1 MQSQATSDRLLERDA
16 ELEAIERSLARA
28 VDGVGELIMVDGPA
42 GVGKTSLLDA
52 TRAAAASAGLLT
64 LRARGAEL
72 ERAFAFGVVRQ
83 LFDEVVREETADL
96 FTGAARFAAP
106 VLGLELPGVSAPS
119 DDPFAARHALYWLT
133 ANLSSER
140 PLALLV
146 DDIHWGDTASLDVLV
161 HVAHRLEGIP
171 VALIVAS
178 RTEERRATLEM
189 LRRHAAAHGTLLDLK
204 PLSEEGAATV
214 IRRFAPGADDSQ
226 CRACHAATGGN
237 PFLLRELARSAVGG
251 DGSLDSE
258 RVLEQSPERVTQ
270 EIDTRLARLPE
281 PAVRLARAVAILGGD
296 VPLRPAAGLAEID
309 PDEATEAVDALVAA
323 GILRPPLPHELLH
336 PLEFV
341 HPLVRTA
348 VYAGLGP
355 AGRSRDHARAARLLD
370 LEAGSPEL
378 VAAQLLRCQPSGD
391 PWAYERLVAAA
402 RLASARG
409 AADAATLYLR
419 RAIDEPPPPRSLAGA
434 LLDLAAAE
442 FRNMEPGVAIGRL
455 REAMA
460 GELDPGQRFRATM
473 LLAGLLGQTG
483 QVADAAELLEEHV
496 DALADRP
503 DLRAPA
509 EAGLV
514 NITRID
520 PATRPRAARVVERLR
535 RRVDAGEEHDQAVL
549 GTISAE
555 MGMAG
560 EPAGPMAELCERALD
575 GFDLTIGSAAGW
587 SGYNAVRSLV
597 VAERYETALRVLDR
611 ALEVARQRGA
621 VLDVGAALVFRAEL
635 YLQTGDITA
644 AEVDARSIR
653 EIAGVCGW
661 PMGDGFAAAWLGEVL
676 IERGELEEA
685 AAVLPGAPADALP
698 SHYPLIW
705 GLLARGRL
713 RLVEGRFEEAA
724 EDLRESAHRAL
735 GIGHRTPA
743 LTPWRSLLAEAL
755 LGLGDRDEARRLVA
769 EELELAHPVGAA
781 RPIGI
786 ALRTMAHV
794 EGDDPRLLR
803 EAAAALDASQAQL
816 ERARAHADLGAALR
830 SAGEAD
836 EAREE
841 LRLAVDIAHRCG
853 ADALEDTALGELRAA
868 GARPRR
874 KATTG
879 AASLTPSERRIA
891 ELAASGA
898 QNREIAQALFVTT
911 ATVEFHLRNAY
922 RKLGISGRP
931 GLSEALA

>member
-1 MQSQATSDRLLERDA
+1 M
-16 ELEAIERSLARA
+16 
-28 VDGVGELIMVDGPA
+28 
-42 GVGKTSLLDA
+42 
-52 TRAAAASAGLLT
+52 
-64 LRARGAEL
+64 
-72 ERAFAFGVVRQ
+72 
-83 LFDEVVREETADL
+83 VRERTADPSP

-106 VLGLELPGVSAPS
+106 VLGLELPGVSAIAS
-119 DDPFAARHALYWLT
+119 DDPFAARHALYWLL

-146 DDIHWGDTASLDVLV
+146 DDGHWADTASLDVLV
-161 HVAHRLEGIP
+161 HVAHRLEGVP
-171 VALIVAS
+171 VALFVAS
-178 RTEERRATLEM
+178 RTEEPRATLAM
-189 LRRHAAAHGTLLDLK
+189 LRRQAAAHGTLIDLQ
-204 PLSEEGAATV
+204 PLSEDGAATV

-237 PFLLRELARSAVGG
+237 PFLLSELARSAVGG

-258 RVLEQSPERVTQ
+258 RVLDQSPERVTQ
-270 EIDTRLARLPE
+270 EIAARLARLPE
-281 PAVRLARAVAILGGD
+281 PAVRLARAVAVLGGG
-296 VPLRPAAGLAEID
+296 VPLRPAAGLAEVD
-309 PDEATEAVDALVAA
+309 PDEAAAAVDALVAA
-323 GILRPPLPHELLH
+323 GILRPPLPNELLH

-341 HPLVRTA
+341 HPLVRAA

-355 AGRSRDHARAARLLD
+355 AGRSRDHGRAARLLD
-370 LEAGSPEL
+370 LEAGSPER
-378 VAAQLLRCQPSGD
+378 VAAQLLRCQPAGD
-391 PWAYERLVAAA
+391 PWAYERLIVAA

-419 RAIDEPPPPRSLAGA
+419 RAVDEPPPPRSRAGA

-460 GELDPGQRFRATM
+460 GELDAGQRFRATM

-503 DLRAPA
+503 DLLATA

-520 PATRPRAARVVERLR
+520 PDARPRAARVVERLR
-535 RRVDAGEEHDQAVL
+535 RRVDAGEEHDMAVL

-560 EPAGPMAELCERALD
+560 EPAGPMAELAERALD

-597 VAERYETALRVLDR
+597 VAERYETARRVLER
-611 ALEVARQRGA
+611 ALDVARQRGA

-676 IERGELEEA
+676 IERGELDEA
-685 AAVLPGAPADALP
+685 EAVLPGAPAAALP

-713 RLVEGRFEEAA
+713 RMIQGRFEEAA
-724 EDLRESAHRAL
+724 DDLRESAHRTL

-743 LTPWRSLLAEAL
+743 LTPWRSLLAEAM
-755 LGLGDRDEARRLVA
+755 LGLGERDEARRLVA
-769 EELELAHPVGAA
+769 EELELAHPVGAM
-781 RPIGI
+781 RPIGV
-786 ALRTMAHV
+786 ALRAMARV
-794 EGDDPRLLR
+794 EGDDVRLLR
-803 EAAAALDASQAQL
+803 EAAAALDASQAEL

-830 SAGEAD
+830 RAGEAD

-853 ADALEDTALGELRAA
+853 ADALEDLALGELRAA

-874 KATTG
+874 RATTG
-879 AASLTPSERRIA
+879 AGALTPSERRIA
-891 ELAASGA
+891 ELAASGS

-931 GLSEALA
+931 GLADALA